1 MEIQMQAQAISNQN
15 GGMLTGYEVFA
26 QFSETEI
33 EKIQKFVLKDT
44 FNKKKK
50 TIVFELEGVLVNL
63 LSEEEARSYMQ
74 AENP

>member
-1 MEIQMQAQAISNQN
+1 
-15 GGMLTGYEVFA
+15 MLTGYEVFT

-50 TIVFELEGVLVNL
+50 TLVFELEGVLVNL

-74 AENP
+74 PDNSTGAP

>member
-1 MEIQMQAQAISNQN
+1 
-15 GGMLTGYEVFA
+15 MLTGYEVFT
-26 QFSETEI
+26 QFSATEI

-50 TIVFELEGVLVNL
+50 TLVFELEGVLVNL

-74 AENP
+74 PDNASGAP

>member
-1 MEIQMQAQAISNQN
+1 
-15 GGMLTGYEVFA
+15 MLTGYEVFT

-50 TIVFELEGVLVNL
+50 TLVFELEGVLVNL

>member
-1 MEIQMQAQAISNQN
+1 
-15 GGMLTGYEVFA
+15 MLTGYEVFT

-33 EKIQKFVLKDT
+33 EKIQKFVLKDA

-63 LSEEEARSYMQ
+63 LSQEEARSYMQ
-74 AENP
+74 ADNLPNNP

>member
-1 MEIQMQAQAISNQN
+1 MQ
-15 GGMLTGYEVFA
+15 TGYEVFT

-50 TIVFELEGVLVNL
+50 TLVFELEGVLVNL

>member
-1 MEIQMQAQAISNQN
+1 
-15 GGMLTGYEVFA
+15 MLTGYEVFT
-26 QFSETEI
+26 QFSDAEI

-74 AENP
+74 ADNLSNAH